1 MAYTT
6 SDFKKGLKIEWEGK
20 LYEIL
25 DFQHVKVS
33 KNQPTVRTKL
43 KDLATGRV
51 LELNFRAGE
60 HFEKPDFYE
69 KEMQFLYKEGDQY
82 VFMDL
87 QDYDQIY
94 ISKKELGEAYKFLK
108 ENLNVYVLY
117 YKGKIIGIE
126 LPNTVELKVIETEPG
141 VRGDTVGTAT
151 KPAKLETGLIL
162 QVPLF
167 INEGDIIKVDTRTSE
182 YIERVSESGD

>member
-51 LELNFRAGE
+51 LEVNFRAGE
-60 HFEKPDFYE
+60 RFEKPDFQE
-69 KEMQFLYKEGDQY
+69 KEMQYLYKEGDQY

-87 QDYDQIY
+87 EDYDQVY
-94 ISKKELGEAYKFLK
+94 IKEEDVGEASKYLK

-117 YKGKIIGIE
+117 HKGKVVSIE
-126 LPNTVELKVIETEPG
+126 LPNVVELKVIETEPG
-141 VRGDTVGTAT
+141 VKGDTVGTAT
-151 KPAKLETGLIL
+151 KPDKT
-162 QVPLF
+162 
-167 INEGDIIKVDTRTSE
+167 
-182 YIERVSESGD
+182 